1 MLDALKRLFT
11 GKPGGTDWG
20 NVSKWA
26 QSRQCL
32 FKRVRDVDG
41 FAIDGHLGAL
51 PWRMEWGPPQRAY
64 IASRELRLRM
74 ELNLPQ
80 DLQMMV
86 ISLSLLEALE
96 LQTFEDFT
104 QGNQTYAGSDLPEE
118 MRWLSMWPRA
128 ALTGQRTLRQHMAA
142 LGADPAFAEAWT
154 EGPLGQRLASAR
166 NGLLAGSP
174 PFMLMC
180 QRGRLYLR
188 MEAPQVDAASLGEAL
203 ELFELAA
210 QEAVRMARQFA
221 AVAPGGL
228 SKPSA

>member
-26 QSRQCL
+26 QSRQCQ
-32 FKRVRDVDG
+32 FKRVPDVDG
-41 FAIDGHLGAL
+41 FAIDGHLGGL

-64 IASRELRLRM
+64 ITSRELRLRM
-74 ELNLPQ
+74 EMNLPQ

-104 QGNQTYAGSDLPEE
+104 QGNQTYAGSALPEE

-128 ALTGQRTLRQHMAA
+128 TLSGQRELRQHMAA

-154 EGPLGQRLASAR
+154 EGPLGMALARAR
-166 NGLLAGSP
+166 AGLLEASP

-188 MEAPQVDAASLGEAL
+188 MEAPQVDAGSLGEAL
-203 ELFELAA
+203 GLFEVAA
-210 QEAVRMARQFA
+210 TEALRTAKQFTVVA
-221 AVAPGGL
+221 APGL
-228 SKPSA
+228 DKPAA